1 MPSTLCETC
10 AIVFQDG
17 KKFCRVC
24 GAALRRN
31 SALPASAV
39 LCSCPACT
47 LQYLIE
53 RSECVLCG
61 RLLART
67 LEQVADRDAGA
78 VAAKKPP
85 ASPTLP
91 SRATLHTYAEPLS
104 APPQR
109 SLPVAELPVLF
120 HAAGQQISQTESSP
134 VIPRKNGLRSHATA
148 IFAFLVFAGLGIAGV
163 YWGIPLTQRFWTS
176 PENHSTQPASETTSL
191 RPNEVEGGPQVAAA
205 SSVHRSKAEA
215 HNTRGVDLAQAGNI
229 DGAIAEFRRA
239 VAADPRNFKAHNN
252 LGVLYKRKGWITQAI
267 NEYKAASRA
276 DPINPVPYKN
286 MAILQEEQRRLAEAL
301 RNYARYLDL
310 APNASDAEVIR
321 SKVIDLQSK
330 TESKSAR

>member
-24 GAALRRN
+24 GAALQRN
-31 SALPASAV
+31 SALLSSVV

-47 LQYLIE
+47 LQYVKE

-61 RLLART
+61 QPLPRT
-67 LEQVADRDAGA
+67 LEQFAGRDAGA
-78 VAAKKPP
+78 VTAKEPP
-85 ASPTLP
+85 ASLKLP
-91 SRATLHTYAEPLS
+91 SRATLHTYVEPLS

-120 HAAGQQISQTESSP
+120 HAAGQQISQTESPP
-134 VIPRKNGLRSHATA
+134 VKPRKNGLRSHAPA
-148 IFAFLVFAGLGIAGV
+148 ILALFVIAGLGIAGAL
-163 YWGIPLTQRFWTS
+163 WGIPLTQRFWTS
-176 PENHSTQPASETTSL
+176 PESPSAPPASETTSV
-191 RPNEVEGGPQVAAA
+191 RPNGVKGGPQVVAPPPTR
-205 SSVHRSKAEA
+205 RSKAEA
-215 HNTRGVDLAQAGNI
+215 HNARGVDLAQAGKI
-229 DGAIAEFRRA
+229 DEAIAEFRRA
-239 VAADPRNFKAHNN
+239 VAADPGNFKAHNN

-276 DPINPVPYKN
+276 DPMNPVPYKN

-301 RNYARYLDL
+301 QNYARYLDL
-310 APNASDAEVIR
+310 APNASDADVIR
-321 SKVIDLQSK
+321 SRVIDLRSK
-330 TESKSAR
+330 TESKPAR